1 MIYLISYTWERY
13 TPDDYW
19 LPLSFI
25 LSKFFK
31 ILMIYI
37 LLYHSMNTTMS
48 VYFHGMSRMKSLW
61 PSAKVLFFGLHV
73 VTGHW
78 RFNWISLYFCY
89 RYSVCLLLTVYY
101 LTVFNNLFF
110 FMILQTNIFK
120 FCMYSMEF
128 FLLYLTYDPRFQ
140 KAVIL
145 LIDRNCLLWLLLY
158 ILN

>member
-1 MIYLISYTWERY
+1 MIYLISYTWEWY

-31 ILMIYI
+31 ILVICI
-37 LLYHSMNTTMS
+37 LLYDYYNVCIFSWHVKNEE
-48 VYFHGMSRMKSLW
+48 SL
-61 PSAKVLFFGLHV
+61 AICKFKVIFFGLHV

-110 FMILQTNIFK
+110 FMILQTNILK
-120 FCMYSMEF
+120 FCMYSREF
-128 FLLYLTYDPRFQ
+128 FLYYLTYDPRFQ

-145 LIDRNCLLWLLLY
+145 LIDRKCLLWLLLY